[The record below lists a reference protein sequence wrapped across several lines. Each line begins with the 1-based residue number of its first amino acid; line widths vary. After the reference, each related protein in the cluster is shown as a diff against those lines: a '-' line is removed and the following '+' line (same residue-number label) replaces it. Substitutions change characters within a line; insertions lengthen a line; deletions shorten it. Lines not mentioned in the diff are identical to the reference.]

1 MVVTEVRKY
10 MEAAVEKLTPA
21 KAQEMARSLL
31 EGQSKGREQVQK
43 VAQDLMEWSNQ
54 TRERLSE
61 MVRRE
66 VSRQLE
72 TMGVASKDEVDTLE
86 ARVGELERGR
96 GSAAKRPPK
105 SLVKSPATNTAA
117 RTTKPTAKKTAS
129 RAASKKATATPT
141 ASSAAKSTT
150 TSAARRST
158 PRRSEGGS

>member
-54 TRERLSE
+54 TRERMSE

-66 VSRQLE
+66 VARQLRSMGLASKEELDSLKARVRQLE
-72 TMGVASKDEVDTLE
+72 
-86 ARVGELERGR
+86 RER
-96 GSAAKRPPK
+96 
-105 SLVKSPATNTAA
+105 
-117 RTTKPTAKKTAS
+117 RTTAPK
-129 RAASKKATATPT
+129 PT
-141 ASSAAKSTT
+141 ASSAAKSPSPTST
-150 TSAARRST
+150 RAAKTPANTPAKASKSTSTSAARRSA
-158 PRRSEGGS
+158 RSATGEGTS